1 MLSLCNN
8 LHVLFW
14 MYLKILILCEDNVI
28 QDILKNNLF
37 VNIILNLCLT
47 NTKWSRIFSAIYVTF
62 QGSRCY
68 FIILKTTL

>member
-47 NTKWSRIFSAIYVTF
+47 NTKWSRIFSAIYVTI